1 MDKNTAAV
9 IYFKLGIGI
18 VTVFLIQRHLPKL
31 AKCANVEYLDLK
43 PNRPHQI

>member
-18 VTVFLIQRHLPKL
+18 LTLFFYTKTL
-31 AKCANVEYLDLK
+31 AKDC
-43 PNRPHQI
+43 